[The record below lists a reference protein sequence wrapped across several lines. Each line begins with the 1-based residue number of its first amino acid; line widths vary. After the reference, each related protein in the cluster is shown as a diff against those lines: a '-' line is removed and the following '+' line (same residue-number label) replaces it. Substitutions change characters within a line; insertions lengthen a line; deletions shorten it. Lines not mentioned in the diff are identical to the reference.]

1 MLATILQ
8 SLFIDP
14 SWVAEEYL
22 RWSKAG
28 KWKKENTI
36 ESFKCSFNLEQI
48 LDSKMY
54 YGMDELDDTT
64 EEDYMKFGE
73 TEGNTTDN

>member
-1 MLATILQ
+1 
-8 SLFIDP
+8 
-14 SWVAEEYL
+14 
-22 RWSKAG
+22 
-28 KWKKENTI
+28 
-36 ESFKCSFNLEQI
+36 
-48 LDSKMY
+48 MY